1 MASERIKKLYE
12 DKVKKYATIIG
23 KFKHQGKSNEVIAKA
38 LGVSLNDFRVMK
50 DEFEELKLAYE
61 KAEDVVGLRAEMILY
76 DRMEN
81 VDKTSKYVELG
92 LKTFT
97 DHFKDNKDEDNLPTK
112 IEVHISNAS
121 MTYDTIE
128 EKIEEE

>member
-1 MASERIKKLYE
+1 MASERITKLYN

-23 KFKHQGKSNEVIAKA
+23 KFKREGKSNEIISKA

-50 DEFEELKLAYE
+50 DTFEELKIAYE

-76 DRMEN
+76 DRMET

-92 LKTFT
+92 LRTFT
-97 DHFKDNKDEDNLPTK
+97 DHFKDTKDENNLPTK
-112 IEVHISNAS
+112 IEVTISNAG
-121 MTYDTIE
+121 MTYETIE
-128 EKIEEE
+128 EKISED